1 MKASIGGP
9 VFHGLSSEDLVV
21 RYVASSIVRSSK
33 GAHHF
38 SKLEVLSDLPLLFEL
53 SARLADRLRNDVT
66 AICVLASSGMAVGV
80 ATALVAE
87 VILTF
92 FHRAGFP
99 RPESRGLGSRFRPD
113 RRFSAKVAILDSH
126 ERSRYTSALCIEEL
140 KRYGSLQPVQVVV
153 PFSFDTLIDPLNTHQ
168 EVDYSNV
175 LNFSD
180 AVHDI
185 VKLRDDLTVEDL
197 ISLVENP
204 RGSFW
209 KYPPYD
215 TLEQGYSEFNVPGI
229 TQRPRWFLGRG
240 TNMAI
245 VKPVSSELVNLC
257 RHVNPT
263 DDGIWD
269 FFLDPAF
276 VRQFSLQAGS
286 VLGIEHY
293 DHIVGVG
300 HLGTA
305 VAIALAY
312 HNQDRFRGTI
322 IAHFGDYGLIPY
334 PKDLK
339 NKRVLPIEMR
349 LKTGAYAVDVFARLT
364 GLGAEVREFVSVFS
378 PLKPRSIFEL
388 SRQTSIRRLS
398 DCGVEFLSLA

>member
-1 MKASIGGP
+1 MRASIGGP
-9 VFHGLSSEDLVV
+9 VFHDLSSEDLVI
-21 RYVASSIVRSSK
+21 RYIASSIVRSK

-38 SKLEVLSDLPLLFEL
+38 SKLEVLSDLPLLFAL

-66 AICVLASSGMAVGV
+66 AICLLASSGMAVGI
-80 ATALVAE
+80 ATALVAK
-87 VILTF
+87 VPLTF

-99 RPESRGLGSRFRPD
+99 KPEARGLGSRFRPD

-126 ERSRYTSALCIEEL
+126 ERSRYTSALCIQEL
-140 KRYGSLQPVQVVV
+140 KRYESLQPVQVVV

-168 EVDYSNV
+168 EIDYTII
-175 LNFSD
+175 LNFSN

-185 VKLRDDLTVEDL
+185 VQFRDDLTAEDL

-204 RGSFW
+204 RSSLW
-209 KYPPYD
+209 KYPPND
-215 TLEQGYSEFNVPGI
+215 DSEQGYSEFNVPGI
-229 TQRPRWFLGRG
+229 MQRPRWFLGRG
-240 TNMAI
+240 TNMAM
-245 VKPVSSELVNLC
+245 VKPISAELANLC
-257 RHVNPT
+257 MHINPS

-276 VRQFSLQAGS
+276 LRQFALQAGS
-286 VLGIEHY
+286 VLGLEDY

-312 HNQDRFRGTI
+312 YNQDRFRGTI
-322 IAHFGDYGLIPY
+322 ITHLGDYGLIPY
-334 PKDLK
+334 PKNLE

-349 LKTGAYAVDVFARLT
+349 LKTGAYAVDVFTRLT
-364 GLGAEVREFVSVFS
+364 GLGAEVRKYVSVFS
-378 PLKPRSIFEL
+378 PLKPLGVFEL
-388 SRQTSIRRLS
+388 SRQTSIRHLS
-398 DCGVEFLSLA
+398 ARGVEFLSLA